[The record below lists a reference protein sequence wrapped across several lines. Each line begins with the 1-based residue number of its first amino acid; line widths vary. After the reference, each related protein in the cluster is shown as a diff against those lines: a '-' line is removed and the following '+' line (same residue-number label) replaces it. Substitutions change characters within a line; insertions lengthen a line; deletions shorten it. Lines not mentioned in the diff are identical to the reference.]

1 MKHCTGRCKQGR
13 KPCRCGTPDY
23 PSVPLSVE
31 IGIVIFVVFAIAA
44 AVASI

>member
-1 MKHCTGRCKQGR
+1 MKHRAGDCHQGR
-13 KPCRCGTPDY
+13 KPCRCGTPDT

-31 IGIVIFVVFAIAA
+31 IGIVIFIVFAIAA